1 MQNFNILTS
10 SSVPQTCRNAQVVE
24 VIDETYL
31 PPYQKKKA
39 HCKKNQFLRNL
50 TKLFNLNTASLIA
63 CLMVIAWILF
73 ASVGILTARF

>member
-39 HCKKNQFLRNL
+39 HCKKNQFHRNL
-50 TKLFNLNTASLIA
+50 TL
-63 CLMVIAWILF
+63 
-73 ASVGILTARF
+73 